1 MKSCKEK
8 LSDQQIVDKIFR
20 TLTPRFDHVDVPIEE
35 SKDLDSMGAG
45 KLQNSIEAHEQ
56 RISERRSI
64 EKAHKQALQPK
75 TLLL

>member
-35 SKDLDSMGAG
+35 SKDLDSM
-45 KLQNSIEAHEQ
+45 KVEDLQKILEAHE
-56 RISERRSI
+56 
-64 EKAHKQALQPK
+64 
-75 TLLL
+75 